1 MVTPVALNGAGCAD
15 AVPAISVEANNKA
28 TNIFVFTD
36 ASLLSWI
43 SRCLAMREHH
53 QPVPN
58 LSRASRAKNGEDA
71 SFAAKCERFTGT
83 CKQPIVLRRDS
94 TSMKGYNVRRGGR

>member
-43 SRCLAMREHH
+43 SRCLTMRDRH

-58 LSRASRAKNGEDA
+58 LSRALFAKNREDA
-71 SFAAKCERFTGT
+71 SFAGKCERSGRSAV
-83 CKQPIVLRRDS
+83 PITRNCNGLLFCAATPRQ
-94 TSMKGYNVRRGGR
+94 

>member
-43 SRCLAMREHH
+43 SRCLAMRERH

-71 SFAAKCERFTGT
+71 SFAVKCERSG
-83 CKQPIVLRRDS
+83 CSAVPITRNCNGLLFRAATARQ
-94 TSMKGYNVRRGGR
+94 